1 MKENIHTYIIWG
13 QASTRDASSATL
25 AGVEL
30 SEILKFKTLFKS
42 TINLEARVV
51 QGNLVTR

>member
-1 MKENIHTYIIWG
+1 MG
-13 QASTRDASSATL
+13 ASTRDASTATL